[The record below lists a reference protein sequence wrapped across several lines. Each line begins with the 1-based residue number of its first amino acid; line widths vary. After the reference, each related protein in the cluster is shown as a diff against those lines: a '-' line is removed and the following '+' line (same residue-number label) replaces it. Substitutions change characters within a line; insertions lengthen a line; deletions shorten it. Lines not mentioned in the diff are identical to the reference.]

1 MGESLKNNLL
11 RSAIIAKLMVLTLK
25 DEFFLRVLILV
36 LDQIQFNFIFY
47 LNAFSSESISRSFL
61 LGRDFKQNLFLIK
74 KLVFF
79 PSYALVHRNIK
90 SAESHLFH

>member
-25 DEFFLRVLILV
+25 DEFFFLRVLILV

-47 LNAFSSESISRSFL
+47 FNAFSSESISRSFL

-74 KLVFF
+74 K
-79 PSYALVHRNIK
+79 
-90 SAESHLFH
+90 